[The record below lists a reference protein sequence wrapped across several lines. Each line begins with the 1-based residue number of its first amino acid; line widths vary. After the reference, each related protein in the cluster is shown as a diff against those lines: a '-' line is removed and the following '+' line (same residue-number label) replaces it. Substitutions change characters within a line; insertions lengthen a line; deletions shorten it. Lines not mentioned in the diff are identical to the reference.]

1 MPAYSICNSS
11 ISTPCYNLCETCKAT
26 VELSVFFS
34 SKRAVDESEVEAKE
48 RRTLRCVWA
57 TGGRA
62 LTEYEAAVEIVSEAR
77 LLLQEDLARLGI
89 QWDPATLP
97 PEAPALNSPENHS
110 RDSDTAPASHLSSR
124 DEQMDNT
131 KDQREGIRV
140 KTSEGRA
147 TDGSRKENN
156 AEYKP
161 MKSTEIEKTER
172 ELKREQWNSKSEDS
186 TSNRKQ
192 DEYRTEPAIRHSNE
206 GHVEKCEETNVDKT
220 KKLLK
225 AHGKKDPDDIEG
237 QKQTRSKQEVDK
249 GKGIVSIRP
258 ESQQGSHSVIERN
271 LTQELAEIVSS
282 PLPQPMSPPQPF
294 SSPVPPPRIRAPLF
308 RVEGQHS
315 VPPRT
320 SGDYGTIGLVVS
332 PVRSGRLK
340 HSGVLSKVL
349 HSIQTDKTPQGNIQI
364 AQNDS
369 KPAEV
374 SLAQDPAPEVQVL
387 KTVQAPGPMQEEHDR
402 VSVSTDE
409 HMQAPSLSVS
419 PASVPLRSPEAK
431 RRRIRST
438 ELDKFSSPELYLGDD
453 RDEDAEGAVD
463 KGSECFGDSF
473 ELDTQTERIILQ
485 QTSQDRAGNETGMK
499 WSAEREELR
508 KEELLVV
515 DVKLDRNRNEG
526 SNKLEAPDKACP
538 SFNISITDS
547 QMEFILNTSQQVSD
561 RPSKIFK

>member
-1 MPAYSICNSS
+1 M
-11 ISTPCYNLCETCKAT
+11 LCLHTVYAT
-26 VELSVFFS
+26 VASSHHGIISVKHVKLLLNFVFFS
-34 SKRAVDESEVEAKE
+34 SKRAVDESEVEAAE

-110 RDSDTAPASHLSSR
+110 RESDTAPTSHLSSR

-131 KDQREGIRV
+131 QDQREGIRV
-140 KTSEGRA
+140 KTRA

-156 AEYKP
+156 AEYKT
-161 MKSTEIEKTER
+161 MKRTEIEKTER
-172 ELKREQWNSKSEDS
+172 ELKREQRNTKSEDS
-186 TSNRKQ
+186 TLHRQQ
-192 DEYRTEPAIRHSNE
+192 DECRTEPAIKHSNE

-225 AHGKKDPDDIEG
+225 AHGKKDLEDIEG
-237 QKQTRSKQEVDK
+237 QKQTRSKQEVNK

-258 ESQQGSHSVIERN
+258 ESQRESNSVIERN

-332 PVRSGRLK
+332 PVQSGRLK

-349 HSIQTDKTPQGNIQI
+349 HSIQTDKTPQGNIQV
-364 AQNDS
+364 AQKDS
-369 KPAEV
+369 KPAVV
-374 SLAQDPAPEVQVL
+374 SLAQDPAPDVQVL
-387 KTVQAPGPMQEEHDR
+387 KTIRTPVPMQEEHDR

-409 HMQAPSLSVS
+409 CMQTPCLSVS
-419 PASVPLRSPEAK
+419 PASVPLCSPEAK
-431 RRRIRST
+431 RRRINGT
-438 ELDKFSSPELYLGDD
+438 ELDKFSSPELYLDDD

-485 QTSQDRAGNETGMK
+485 QTSQGRAGNETGMK
-499 WSAEREELR
+499 WFAEREELR

-526 SNKLEAPDKACP
+526 GYKLEAPDKTCL

-561 RPSKIFK
+561 CPSKIFK